1 MRAVTPDV
9 VGAYEGLLGGELEPA
24 LEARTI
30 LQQERGPA
38 AQAWLAL
45 FDAAIGFA
53 APELA
58 PLPLEAEALA
68 ASLKGH
74 PEAIPPGT
82 RAAVHA
88 LRRAVLS
95 FDLARATAAHRAIL
109 GLCRGADPES
119 MAWAAVADA
128 WIAILAGAPVGG
140 ALEAATREGQVAQRP
155 ELVLEASALRALSTA
170 ERGDIS
176 GALAIAR
183 RASRMARTESLP
195 QSEYL
200 ANLVL
205 ARIRRLDNK
214 PHLATRILHALYSVA
229 PSPWLPWLA
238 WEIVLATGALPV
250 LPPTTPGSAAPYALE
265 ALLARAWAGDRPG
278 FDRTARAAVEHTQRL
293 APLAADLRR
302 CLQAIDPEIS
312 PAELE
317 PELAAWAL
325 GNTAEPPLGVIGLA
339 KDSGAPGEPVAWVW
353 APADR
358 AGRRV
363 LSPGVALA
371 RARSGAEEPVPSDNK
386 QLRTDSAIAALA
398 LVGRAGIAEEALFQK
413 LYGFTYEPERH
424 LSVRDV
430 LYLRVRRRA
439 QPATLEREGGRVW
452 LAHERPLLVPD
463 PRSSPVAEIRIL
475 RVLAERRTAAPKEV
489 AAELGISVRTAQ
501 DALSRLAEDG
511 AVRKEKARLGLQYIL
526 EDTTFSEPTRNIRR

>member
-1 MRAVTPDV
+1 MTPDV
-9 VGAYEGLLGGELEPA
+9 VAAYDGLLAGDLEPA
-24 LEARTI
+24 LAARGI
-30 LQQERGPA
+30 LQQERGPV

-45 FDAAIGFA
+45 VEAAIGFA
-53 APELA
+53 APELSPRA
-58 PLPLEAEALA
+58 LDPEALA
-68 ASLKGH
+68 TSARGD
-74 PEAIPPGT
+74 PAAIPAAA
-82 RAAVHA
+82 RATVHA
-88 LRRAVLS
+88 LRRAILA
-95 FDLARATAAHRAIL
+95 FDLPRADGAHRAL
-109 GLCRGADPES
+109 LQLAAHPDPEIA
-119 MAWAAVADA
+119 AWIAIADA
-128 WIAILAGAPVGG
+128 WIAIGAGGLVGEALDG
-140 ALEAATREGQVAQRP
+140 AIREGQAGQRP

-176 GALAIAR
+176 AALAIAR
-183 RASRMARTESLP
+183 RVSRMARTESLP

-205 ARIRRLDNK
+205 ARIRRLDGK

-238 WEIVLATGALPV
+238 WEIVQATGSLPV
-250 LPPTTPGSAAPYALE
+250 LPPTIPGAAAPYALE
-265 ALLARAWAGDRPG
+265 ALLGRAWAGDRSG
-278 FDRTARAAVEHTQRL
+278 FDRALRSAAEQTKAF
-293 APLAADLRR
+293 APLSADLHRTR
-302 CLQAIDPEIS
+302 QAIDPAIS
-312 PAELE
+312 IAVLDPALV
-317 PELAAWAL
+317 PWAL
-325 GNTAEPPLGVIGLA
+325 GTSAEPPLGVIGLA

-353 APADR
+353 APVDR
-358 AGRRV
+358 GARRV

-371 RARSGAEEPVPSDNK
+371 RAEPGAEEPVPSDNK

-398 LVGRAGIAEEALFQK
+398 LVGPEGIAEEALFHR

-439 QPATLEREGGRVW
+439 QPATLEREGGKVW
-452 LAHERPLLVPD
+452 LAHDRPLLVPD

>member
-1 MRAVTPDV
+1 MTLDV
-9 VGAYEGLLGGELEPA
+9 VGAYDGLLGGELEPA
-24 LEARTI
+24 LEARRI
-30 LQQERGPA
+30 LQQESGPGA
-38 AQAWLAL
+38 LAWRAL

-58 PLPLEAEALA
+58 PLPVEAEALA
-68 ASLKGH
+68 ASVRGH
-74 PEAIPPGT
+74 AEAIPPGA

-88 LRRAVLS
+88 LRRAVLA
-95 FDLARATAAHRAIL
+95 FDLPRASAAHRAVL
-109 GLCRGADPES
+109 SLSRGADPES
-119 MAWAAVADA
+119 VAWARVADA
-128 WIAILAGAPVGG
+128 WMAILSGAPVDE
-140 ALEAATREGQVAQRP
+140 ALEAAIREGQAGRRP

-200 ANLVL
+200 ANVVL

-238 WEIVLATGALPV
+238 WEIVQATGALPV
-250 LPPTTPGSAAPYALE
+250 LPPTTPGAAAPHALE
-265 ALLARAWAGDRPG
+265 ALLGRAWAGDRPG
-278 FDRTARAAVEHTQRL
+278 FDRAARAAAEQAQQV
-293 APLAADLRR
+293 APLSADLSR

-312 PAELE
+312 PAALE
-317 PELAAWAL
+317 PALAAWAL
-325 GNTAEPPLGVIGLA
+325 GTTPEPPLGVIGLA

-358 AGRRV
+358 GGRRV

-371 RARSGAEEPVPSDNK
+371 RASSGAEEPVPSDAK

-398 LVGRAGIAEEALFQK
+398 LVGREGIAEEALFHR

-439 QPATLEREGGRVW
+439 QPATLEREGGKVW
-452 LAHERPLLVPD
+452 LAHQRPLLVPD